1 LLEVSVYT
9 LSLSAKYYTM
19 VERVTEGISIMVE
32 TFYQAA
38 QSNPISAEYL
48 FSYRITIENRTLYP
62 VKLLSRHW
70 HIMDSNGT
78 YREVQGEGVVGR
90 QPIIEPGNTYQY
102 TSAAGLRSDMGKM
115 SGTYLIENL
124 FNKKKFNVIIPEF
137 HLIVPAK
144 MN

>member
-1 LLEVSVYT
+1 MLEISVYT

-32 TFYQAA
+32 TFYQVA

>member
-1 LLEVSVYT
+1 
-9 LSLSAKYYTM
+9 M

-90 QPIIEPGNTYQY
+90 QPIIEPGNTYQ
-102 TSAAGLRSDMGKM
+102 
-115 SGTYLIENL
+115 
-124 FNKKKFNVIIPEF
+124 
-137 HLIVPAK
+137 
-144 MN
+144 

>member
-1 LLEVSVYT
+1 MLEISVYT
-9 LSLSAKYYTM
+9 LSLQAKYYTM

>member
-1 LLEVSVYT
+1 
-9 LSLSAKYYTM
+9 M

-62 VKLLSRHW
+62 VKLLSRRW